1 MFPMVAR
8 QSINEMQLPPSSLCH
23 CEAVEATRTISLFYN
38 NAKLYIYIYIY
49 FYSYSCLFKLSKC
62 LHCKK
67 EKGTQ
72 RSFSHLKIGRAT
84 LKKVADLIPAT
95 SWCEP
100 LLVRM
105 LLAR

>member
-8 QSINEMQLPPSSLCH
+8 QSINEMQLPPSSMCH
-23 CEAVEATRTISLFYN
+23 CEAAEATKNNNFKPIMINYN
-38 NAKLYIYIYIY
+38 IIY
-49 FYSYSCLFKLSKC
+49 FYSYSCLFKWSKC
-62 LHCKK
+62 LHIRKK
-67 EKGTQ
+67 RG
-72 RSFSHLKIGRAT
+72 SFSHLKIVQAM